1 MFASAVGFF
10 LNPRAILIFLIPFF
24 PLPASSNS
32 PSNFDDSNPIFS
44 DSMSASVTSK
54 LTGTGIG
61 IGIGSSISVF
71 VVKDW
76 TKNGISFLTTSPDS
90 GNSLEHSVEENPRFF
105 RPNFQ
110 VLRNKIWSIKRSA
123 NPWSYFL
130 RPHFSELGKFWC
142 RKPILGQ

>member
-1 MFASAVGFF
+1 LIKTLCLLLSLAS
-10 LNPRAILIFLIPFF
+10 FLIQERFWFSWFLSSLCLLPPTLLPTSMTRRQYF
-24 PLPASSNS
+24 PTRCPLRRLQSWP
-32 PSNFDDSNPIFS
+32 
-44 DSMSASVTSK
+44 
-54 LTGTGIG
+54 G
-61 IGIGSSISVF
+61 SVF
-71 VVKDW
+71 FFKDW
-76 TKNGISFLTTSPDS
+76 TKNGISFLTPSPDS